1 MRCLLRLEGRERSF
15 YRSGVAVI
23 LGLGLAAGLY
33 GCSATSK
40 KEEPQILPPVAEPSK
55 PQIKEAT
62 LTDQGFRVEELQL
75 KEEFAQTTIRIRFSA
90 PVTQYRHF
98 VLAQPA
104 RIVLDVFGDA
114 RKLSD
119 AQGFRAET
127 HWVSALKI
135 NSAEGLLRLT
145 IEIAAA
151 TAPSYSVDAENQG
164 LKIVLGSPNPDATA
178 KRELSLIEGG
188 QRTDLRAPQAKAPA
202 SDSKT
207 SSGAVDKTA
216 EKKYTGQRISLD
228 FKDADIK
235 NVFRLLAE
243 ISNLN
248 IVVTPDVQR
257 RVTVRLVDVPWDQ
270 AMDLLIDTNG
280 LAKEQIDNVVR
291 ISTAATLRAEKDSL
305 LAAKKAQDSVEPLE
319 TAYFNV
325 NYAKASEVVSKVLDK
340 MKPTLSPRGSIVP
353 DDRSNMIVIRDI
365 RRGVEDAINII
376 SRLDV
381 RTPQVLIESNLIE
394 TTPTF
399 ARALGFQLGF
409 TTPWNDQSL
418 SNLTPFGTTGLGT
431 TPTTIGQQATSL
443 PGLFPG
449 GGNITSNFPAGEPFG
464 ALGGTISII
473 QNRLG
478 IFRNLSATLTAAEQ
492 EGQIKIISRPSVV
505 TLNNVESTIKS
516 TRVLRVQL
524 PSSGTSTVV
533 GGAGGQ
539 QTLAVQDI
547 EVGII
552 LQVTPQVS
560 SDGFV
565 LLKIDVE
572 SSTLGT
578 RSSGAAIPDEL
589 SRHAI
594 ANVLVRDG
602 ETIVIGGIMKDTRQE
617 SEGGIPYLKDIPVLG
632 WLFKNIRWQKDFEEL
647 MVFITPRIV
656 AGGSENLPSAEQLWR
671 QQLKKTD
678 GG

>member
-1 MRCLLRLEGRERSF
+1 
-15 YRSGVAVI
+15 
-23 LGLGLAAGLY
+23 
-33 GCSATSK
+33 
-40 KEEPQILPPVAEPSK
+40 PPN

-62 LTDQGFRVEELQL
+62 LPDQGFRVEELQL
-75 KEEFAQTTIRIRFSA
+75 REEFAQTTIRIKFSQ

-104 RIVLDVFGDA
+104 RIVLDLFGDA

-119 AQGFRAET
+119 AQSFRAET
-127 HWVSALKI
+127 HWVSALKL
-135 NSAEGLLRLT
+135 NSGEGVLRLT

-178 KRELSLIEGG
+178 KRDLSLIESG
-188 QRTDLRAPQAKAPA
+188 QRTDLRGPQAKTPA
-202 SDSKT
+202 SDARI
-207 SSGAVDKTA
+207 SSRAQEKTA

-319 TAYFNV
+319 TAYFSV
-325 NYAKASEVVSKVLDK
+325 NYAKASDVVSKVLDK
-340 MKPTLSPRGSIVP
+340 VKPTLSPRGSIVP

-365 RRGVEDAINII
+365 RRGVADAINII

-381 RTPQVLIESNLIE
+381 RTPQILIESNLIE

-409 TTPWNDQSL
+409 TTPWNSQSA
-418 SNLTPFGTTGLGT
+418 SNLFPFGTTGLGT
-431 TPTTIGQQATSL
+431 TPTTIPQQTTSL

-449 GGNITSNFPAGEPFG
+449 GGAVGSNFPSGEPFG
-464 ALGGTISII
+464 ALGGTISLI
-473 QNRLG
+473 QSRLG
-478 IFRNLSATLTAAEQ
+478 IFRNLSATLSAAER

-547 EVGII
+547 EIGII
-552 LQVTPQVS
+552 LVVTPQVS

-572 SSTLGT
+572 SSTLGSQSQGT
-578 RSSGAAIPDEL
+578 AIPDEL

-602 ETIVIGGIMKDTRQE
+602 ETIVIGGILKDTKQE
-617 SEGGIPYLKDIPVLG
+617 SESGIPYLKDIPVLG

-656 AGGSENLPSAEQLWR
+656 ASGSENLPSAEQLWR

>member
-1 MRCLLRLEGRERSF
+1 MRCLLKLEGRERSS
-15 YRSGVAVI
+15 YRGGLALI
-23 LGLGLAAGLY
+23 LGLALAAGLS
-33 GCSATSK
+33 GCFTASK
-40 KEEPQILPPVAEPSK
+40 KEEPQILPPAAEPSK
-55 PQIKEAT
+55 AQIKETA
-62 LTDQGFRVEELQL
+62 LTDQGFRVEALQL
-75 KEEFAQTTIRIRFSA
+75 KEEFAQTTIRIRFSG

-98 VLAQPA
+98 ALAQPA

-114 RKLSD
+114 RKLPD
-119 AQGFRAET
+119 AQSFRAET
-127 HWVSALKI
+127 HWVSGLKI
-135 NSAEGLLRLT
+135 TSDEGLLRLT
-145 IEIAAA
+145 IDISAAV
-151 TAPSYSVDAENQG
+151 APSYSVDAENQE
-164 LKIVLGSPNPDATA
+164 LKIVLGSRNPDSTA
-178 KRELSLIEGG
+178 RRDLTLIEGG
-188 QRTDLRAPQAKAPA
+188 QRTDLRGPQAKAPA

-207 SSGAVDKTA
+207 PSGAAEKTA

-305 LAAKKAQDSVEPLE
+305 LAAKKSQDSVEPLE
-319 TAYFNV
+319 TAYFSV

-340 MKPTLSPRGSIVP
+340 IKPTLSPRGSIVP

-365 RRGVEDAINII
+365 RRGVEDAVNII

-381 RTPQVLIESNLIE
+381 RTPQILIESNLIE

-409 TTPWNDQSL
+409 STPWHGESAV
-418 SNLTPFGTTGLGT
+418 NLFPFGTTGLGT
-431 TPTTIGQQATSL
+431 TPTTIGEQAAAL
-443 PGLFPG
+443 PGLSRG
-449 GGNITSNFPAGEPFG
+449 GGNLGSNFPAGEPFG
-464 ALGGTISII
+464 ALGGTISIV
-473 QNRLG
+473 QSRLG
-478 IFRNLSATLTAAEQ
+478 FIRNLTATLSAAEQ

-505 TLNNVESTIKS
+505 TLNNVESTIKN
-516 TRVLRVQL
+516 TRILRVQL
-524 PSSGTSTVV
+524 PSTGSSTVI
-533 GGAGGQ
+533 GGSGGQ

-602 ETIVIGGIMKDTRQE
+602 ETIVIGGILKDTQQE
-617 SEGGIPYLKDIPVLG
+617 SESGIPYLKNIPVLG
-632 WLFKNIRWQKDFEEL
+632 WLFKNIRLQKDFEEL

-671 QQLKKTD
+671 QQLKKTE

>member
-1 MRCLLRLEGRERSF
+1 MHCLLRLNGWERSF
-15 YRSGVAVI
+15 YGSGFAVI

-33 GCSATSK
+33 GCSTRDP
-40 KEEPQILPPVAEPSK
+40 KEEPQVLPPAAEAPQ
-55 PQIKEAT
+55 PQIKEAA
-62 LTDQGFRVEELQL
+62 LTDQAFRVEELQL
-75 KEEFAQTTIRIRFSA
+75 KEEFAQTTIRIKFSA

-98 VLAQPA
+98 VLLQPA

-114 RKLSD
+114 RKLPD
-119 AQGFRAET
+119 AESFRAET
-127 HWVSALKI
+127 HWVSGLKI
-135 NSAEGLLRLT
+135 NSAEGTLRFT

-151 TAPSYSVDAENQG
+151 SAPSYSVDAGNQE
-164 LKIVLGSPNPDATA
+164 LKIVLGSPNPGATA
-178 KRELSLIEGG
+178 KRDLSLIEGG
-188 QRTDLRAPQAKAPA
+188 QRTDLRGAQAKVPA

-207 SSGAVDKTA
+207 SAGAEKTA
-216 EKKYTGQRISLD
+216 EKKYTGQRVSLD

-257 RVTVRLVDVPWDQ
+257 RVTVRLLDVPWDQ

-305 LAAKKAQDSVEPLE
+305 LLAKKAQDSVEPLE
-319 TAYFNV
+319 TAYFSV
-325 NYAKASEVVSKVLDK
+325 NYAKASDVVSKVLDK
-340 MKPTLSPRGSIVP
+340 LKPTLSPRGSIVP
-353 DDRSNMIVIRDI
+353 DDRSNVIVIRDI
-365 RRGVEDAINII
+365 RRGVEDAVNII

-381 RTPQVLIESNLIE
+381 RTPQVLIESNLVE

-409 TTPWNDQSL
+409 STPWHAQST
-418 SNLTPFGTTGLGT
+418 SNLFPFGTTGLGT
-431 TPTTIGQQATSL
+431 TPTTTGQQSTSL

-449 GGNITSNFPAGEPFG
+449 GGAVGSNFPAGEPFG

-478 IFRNLSATLTAAEQ
+478 FFRNLSATLSAAEQ

-524 PSSGTSTVV
+524 PSSGTSTVI
-533 GGAGGQ
+533 GGSGGQ
-539 QTLAVQDI
+539 QTVAVQDI

-552 LQVTPQVS
+552 LTVTPQVS

-565 LLKIDVE
+565 LMKIDVE

-602 ETIVIGGIMKDTRQE
+602 ETIVIGGILKDTKQE
-617 SEGGIPYLKDIPVLG
+617 SEGGIPYLKDIPVVG

-656 AGGSENLPSAEQLWR
+656 AGGSESLPSAEQLWR

>member
-1 MRCLLRLEGRERSF
+1 
-15 YRSGVAVI
+15 
-23 LGLGLAAGLY
+23 
-33 GCSATSK
+33 
-40 KEEPQILPPVAEPSK
+40 
-55 PQIKEAT
+55 
-62 LTDQGFRVEELQL
+62 
-75 KEEFAQTTIRIRFSA
+75 
-90 PVTQYRHF
+90 
-98 VLAQPA
+98 
-104 RIVLDVFGDA
+104 
-114 RKLSD
+114 
-119 AQGFRAET
+119 
-127 HWVSALKI
+127 
-135 NSAEGLLRLT
+135 
-145 IEIAAA
+145 
-151 TAPSYSVDAENQG
+151 
-164 LKIVLGSPNPDATA
+164 
-178 KRELSLIEGG
+178 
-188 QRTDLRAPQAKAPA
+188 
-202 SDSKT
+202 
-207 SSGAVDKTA
+207 
-216 EKKYTGQRISLD
+216 
-228 FKDADIK
+228 
-235 NVFRLLAE
+235 
-243 ISNLN
+243 
-248 IVVTPDVQR
+248 
-257 RVTVRLVDVPWDQ
+257 
-270 AMDLLIDTNG
+270 
-280 LAKEQIDNVVR
+280 
-291 ISTAATLRAEKDSL
+291 
-305 LAAKKAQDSVEPLE
+305 
-319 TAYFNV
+319 
-325 NYAKASEVVSKVLDK
+325 
-340 MKPTLSPRGSIVP
+340 
-353 DDRSNMIVIRDI
+353 MIVIRDI

-381 RTPQVLIESNLIE
+381 RTPQILIESNLIE

-409 TTPWNDQSL
+409 TTPWNDQSF

-431 TPTTIGQQATSL
+431 TPTTIGQQASSL

-449 GGNITSNFPAGEPFG
+449 GGNVTSNFPAGEPFG
-464 ALGGTISII
+464 ALGGAISII

-478 IFRNLSATLTAAEQ
+478 IFRNLSATLSAAEQ
-492 EGQIKIISRPSVV
+492 QGQIKIISRPSVV

-524 PSSGTSTVV
+524 PTSGSSTVI
-533 GGAGGQ
+533 GGTGG

-572 SSTLGT
+572 SSTLGS

-602 ETIVIGGIMKDTRQE
+602 ETIVIGGILKDTKQE
-617 SEGGIPYLKDIPVLG
+617 SESGIPYLKDIPVLG

>member
-1 MRCLLRLEGRERSF
+1 MRFLLRLNGRKRLF
-15 YRSGVAVI
+15 YKGVVAVI

-33 GCSATSK
+33 GCAATSK
-40 KEEPQILPPVAEPSK
+40 KEEPQILPPVAEPPK
-55 PQIKEAT
+55 PQIKEST

-75 KEEFAQTTIRIRFSA
+75 KEEFSQTTIRIKFSA

-119 AQGFRAET
+119 AQSFRAET

-135 NSAEGLLRLT
+135 NSGEGLLRLT

-151 TAPSYSVDAENQG
+151 TAPSYSIDAENQG
-164 LKIVLGSPNPDATA
+164 LKIVLGSRNPDATA
-178 KRELSLIEGG
+178 KRDSSLIEGG
-188 QRTDLRAPQAKAPA
+188 QRTDIRAPQAKAPA

-207 SSGAVDKTA
+207 SFGAAEKTA
-216 EKKYTGQRISLD
+216 DKKYTGQRISLD

-305 LAAKKAQDSVEPLE
+305 LAAKKAQDSVEPVE

-325 NYAKASEVVSKVLDK
+325 NYAKASEVVNKVLDK

-381 RTPQVLIESNLIE
+381 RTPQILIESNLIE

-409 TTPWNDQSL
+409 TTPWNDQSF

-431 TPTTIGQQATSL
+431 TPTTIGQQASSL

-449 GGNITSNFPAGEPFG
+449 GGNVTSNFPAGEPFG
-464 ALGGTISII
+464 ALGGAISII

-478 IFRNLSATLTAAEQ
+478 IFRNLSATLSAAEQ
-492 EGQIKIISRPSVV
+492 QGQIKIISRPSVV

-524 PSSGTSTVV
+524 PTSGSSTVI
-533 GGAGGQ
+533 GGTGG

-572 SSTLGT
+572 SSTLGS

-602 ETIVIGGIMKDTRQE
+602 ETIVIGGILKDTKQE
-617 SEGGIPYLKDIPVLG
+617 SESGIPYLKDIPVLG